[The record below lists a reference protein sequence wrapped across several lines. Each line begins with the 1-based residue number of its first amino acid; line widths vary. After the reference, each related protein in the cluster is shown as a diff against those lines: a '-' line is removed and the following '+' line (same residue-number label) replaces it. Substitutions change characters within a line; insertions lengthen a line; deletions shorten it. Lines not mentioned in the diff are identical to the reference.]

1 MDVLFRCGQSQ
12 SPASTQHCPLNPLL
26 SHQTF
31 TTSINFLFTLPP
43 GVLPDNR
50 CIILPMYSLSILY
63 MSKPSQSDRLLITH
77 YLHGLNVQRDVLLL
91 YPSFHLVRTQVI
103 STCSVCV
110 YVCVCLS
117 NISLPPFLEKRR
129 AAPSKKQTIPSAIC
143 MLPIFRPPPLKC
155 QSAELRPGLPVRLAG
170 WLTESRSGRARLS
183 SFIHTALLFVSVSGP
198 PPVPYGAKKLPL
210 SAHYSSRISA

>member
-1 MDVLFRCGQSQ
+1 MCGRFLITEDASHFLLLPFLLWDVPFRCGQSQ
-12 SPASTQHCPLNPLL
+12 SPASIQHCPLNPLL

-31 TTSINFLFTLPP
+31 TTSINFLFALPP

-63 MSKPSQSDRLLITH
+63 MSKPSQSDRLLIT
-77 YLHGLNVQRDVLLL
+77 YYRHGLNVQRDVLLL

-143 MLPIFRPPPLKC
+143 MLPIFRPPS
-155 QSAELRPGLPVRLAG
+155 Q
-170 WLTESRSGRARLS
+170 
-183 SFIHTALLFVSVSGP
+183 
-198 PPVPYGAKKLPL
+198 VPE
-210 SAHYSSRISA
+210 R